1 MLSGV
6 QEEDDDL
13 ELDKKQAELE
23 RRLKALLRENS
34 AISQEA
40 AKMQR
45 SHDRLEDQAAK
56 LKVAVVWSAIS
67 ACSDEKPPMS
77 RYEQMRQRRERKE
90 AKVKSHVVTQTSTQ
104 SNDPNSKK
112 IVIKK

>member
-1 MLSGV
+1 MLAGV
-6 QEEDDDL
+6 QDEDDL

-45 SHDRLEDQAAK
+45 SHDRLEDQASK

-67 ACSDEKPPMS
+67 ASSNEKPPMT
-77 RYEQMRQRRERKE
+77 RYEQMRQRKDRKE

-104 SNDPNSKK
+104 SSDQSPKV
-112 IVIKK
+112 VIKK